1 MICTRIAKRDTS
13 NPRPRS
19 VLERSSPRLR
29 DTFLAACVNY
39 NKANSKAKLNS
50 SHLGISM
57 DKPTQIYVTEHL
69 SPENKALHAA
79 TRTRAKELGYKFVW
93 TRNGRIFIKK
103 DESSPAIVI
112 GDREKL
118 NLLE

>member
-1 MICTRIAKRDTS
+1 MICTRIAERDTS

-57 DKPTQIYVTEHL
+57 DKPI

-93 TRNGRIFIKK
+93 TRNGRIFIKN
-103 DESSPAIVI
+103 DESSPVIVH
-112 GDREKL
+112 R
-118 NLLE
+118 